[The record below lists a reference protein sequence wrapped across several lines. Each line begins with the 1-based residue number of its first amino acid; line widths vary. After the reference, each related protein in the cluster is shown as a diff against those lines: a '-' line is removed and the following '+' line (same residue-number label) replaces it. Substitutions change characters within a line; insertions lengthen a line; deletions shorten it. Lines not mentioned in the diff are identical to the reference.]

1 MAASVYLFTG
11 PEFGEKNDKID
22 SMKADFKKK
31 FGEVDFYRYYAS
43 ETAVDSV
50 VSDLQSGSLFASAT
64 FSVLREAEL
73 VKKKDELEVLSNWIS
88 SPEADSGK
96 VLVLVSDEYSV
107 DPKLEK
113 LVPPANKKVFWGLDE
128 SKKEEWI
135 RNFLNKGAFGVS
147 LGIDDG
153 AVSLI
158 LDLVDGDTA
167 SLRSECSRFFLC
179 FPSGHVVSAD
189 DVEKILA
196 HNREESAFTLFEA
209 MTEAR
214 LPPVKRLENA
224 LSILQKISRSSS
236 KTSSPVS
243 ILAGLVS
250 CFRKLAVWHSI
261 HAGGAYLDDFELKKN
276 GFTSKKMRA
285 QYERASRIW
294 TFGQASAIIALI
306 SSVDMEI
313 RSSGS
318 SFSDTNL
325 FLLVYS
331 IVMKNGASCVKY
343 ESSFEI

>member
-1 MAASVYLFTG
+1 MASSVYLFTG

-31 FGEVDFYRYYAS
+31 FDEVDFYRYYAS
-43 ETAVDSV
+43 ETTIDSV

-73 VKKKDELEVLSNWIS
+73 LKKKDELEVLSNWIS
-88 SPEADSGK
+88 SPEADASK
-96 VLVLVSDEYSV
+96 VLILVSDEYSV
-107 DPKLEK
+107 DSKLEK

-128 SKKEEWI
+128 NKKEEWI
-135 RNFLNKGAFGVS
+135 KNFLNKGAFGVS
-147 LGIDDG
+147 LGIDDS

-179 FPSGHVVSAD
+179 FPSGHVISAD

-209 MTEAR
+209 MTD
-214 LPPVKRLENA
+214 LNSPPAKRLETS
-224 LSILQKISRSSS
+224 LSILQKISCSSS
-236 KTSSPVS
+236 KNSSPVS
-243 ILAGLVS
+243 LLAGLVS
-250 CFRKLAVWHSI
+250 CFRKLSVWHTI
-261 HAGGAYLDDFELKKN
+261 HSGGAYLDDFELKKN

-294 TFGQASAIIALI
+294 TFGQTSAIIALI

-313 RSSGS
+313 RTSGT

-331 IVMKNGASCVKY
+331 IIMKNGAPCVKY
-343 ESSFEI
+343 ENSFEN

>member
-11 PEFGEKNDKID
+11 PEFGEKNDRID

-31 FGEVDFYRYYAS
+31 YGEVDFYRYYAS
-43 ETAVDSV
+43 ESSVDSV

-73 VKKKDELEVLSNWIS
+73 VKKKEELESLSKWIS
-88 SPEADSGK
+88 SPEADSSK

-107 DPKLEK
+107 DSKLEK
-113 LVPPANKKVFWGLDE
+113 LVPPENKKVFWGLDE
-128 SKKEEWI
+128 NRKEEWI
-135 RNFLNKGAFGVS
+135 RNFLKKGAFGVS
-147 LGIDDG
+147 LAVEDE

-179 FPSGHVVSAD
+179 FPSGHVVTAD

-196 HNREESAFTLFEA
+196 HNREESAFTLFDA
-209 MTEAR
+209 MSEVDN
-214 LPPVKRLENA
+214 PPAKRLENA
-224 LSILQKISRSSS
+224 LSILQKITRSSS
-236 KTSSPVS
+236 KNSSPVA

-250 CFRKLAVWHSI
+250 CFRRLSVWHTI
-261 HAGGAYLDDFELKKN
+261 HSGGAYVGEFDLKKN
-276 GFTSKKMRA
+276 GFTSRKQRV

-294 TFGQASAIIALI
+294 SFGQTSAIIALI
-306 SSVDMEI
+306 SATDMDI
-313 RSSGS
+313 RTSGS
-318 SFSDTNL
+318 SLGETNL

-331 IVMKNGASCVKY
+331 IVMKNGAACVKY
-343 ESSFEI
+343 VPSYEN